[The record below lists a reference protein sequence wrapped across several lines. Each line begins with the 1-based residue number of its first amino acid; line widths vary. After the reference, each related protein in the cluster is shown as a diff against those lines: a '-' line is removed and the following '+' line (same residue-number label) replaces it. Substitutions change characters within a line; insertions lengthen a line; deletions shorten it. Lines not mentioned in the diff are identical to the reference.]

1 MGMPTAQS
9 VGGNSHA
16 SSINAFNLQL
26 RSQPWYQAWFRQQG
40 LDPNRVQLSKS
51 QRQQLES
58 VLAQHGMPL
67 TGGMNIDPAGNLNT
81 AHGFASQPTWLKTLE
96 IAAPIAV
103 GGYFA
108 APAIAG
114 ALGGGGGVSAAVGA
128 PAATEASIFGS
139 SAAAAGNAAAEG
151 LVAPA
156 VARGAGFGIGKIL
169 TSAAPALVNAG
180 MNIYGTRAATSANR
194 EAAQV
199 QAQTAQNALDYTK
212 THDAQQR
219 QDFLDTQN
227 RNFALYQQAQAR
239 LDPYRRV
246 GQGSLDQLMRPIPGV
261 GTLGARM

>member
-1 MGMPTAQS
+1 MTTLADRMAVPTAQS
-9 VGGNSHA
+9 VGGDSHA

-40 LDPNRVQLSKS
+40 LDPNRVQLSKG
-51 QRQQLES
+51 QRQQLED

-67 TGGMNIDPAGNLNT
+67 TDGMNLDPAGNLNT
-81 AHGFASQPTWLKTLE
+81 PHGFQSQPTWLKTLE

-114 ALGGGGGVSAAVGA
+114 ALGGSAA
-128 PAATEASIFGS
+128 PAAASAS
-139 SAAAAGNAAAEG
+139 ASVAAPAAAA
-151 LVAPA
+151 APA
-156 VARGAGFGIGKIL
+156 VAGTGFSIGNL
-169 TSAAPALVNAG
+169 FSRALPSIVNAG
-180 MNIYGTRAATSANR
+180 AGIYATHAATSANSQ
-194 EAAQV
+194 AAQL
-199 QAQTAQNALDYTK
+199 QAQSARDALDYTK
-212 THDAQQR
+212 THDTQQR

-239 LDPYRRV
+239 LDPYRQF